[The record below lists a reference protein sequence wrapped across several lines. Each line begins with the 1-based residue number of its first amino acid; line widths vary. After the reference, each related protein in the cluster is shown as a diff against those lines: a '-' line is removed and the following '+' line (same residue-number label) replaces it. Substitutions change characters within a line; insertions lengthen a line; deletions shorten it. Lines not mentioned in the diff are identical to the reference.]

1 MAVFRELTINWKGKD
16 YKFVPSMK
24 LMRSIEMADISFT
37 DIAVRTSQGRPPISH
52 ISFVLTKML
61 SAAGCK
67 VQDEEVYGE
76 LIGGRQD
83 QVTNLI
89 SLVLM
94 AFSPSET
101 NPKNNDAQTESQSEA
116 RAMENTDN

>member
-1 MAVFRELTINWKGKD
+1 MDVFRELTINWKGKD

-24 LMRSIEMADISFT
+24 LMRSIEMTDISFT
-37 DIAVRTSQGRPPISH
+37 DIAVRTSQGRPPMSH
-52 ISFVLTKML
+52 ISFVLAKML
-61 SAAGCK
+61 GAAGCK
-67 VQDEEVYGE
+67 VKEEEIYLE
-76 LIGGRQD
+76 LSRGTQD
-83 QVTNLI
+83 QVTSLI
-89 SLVLM
+89 TLVLM